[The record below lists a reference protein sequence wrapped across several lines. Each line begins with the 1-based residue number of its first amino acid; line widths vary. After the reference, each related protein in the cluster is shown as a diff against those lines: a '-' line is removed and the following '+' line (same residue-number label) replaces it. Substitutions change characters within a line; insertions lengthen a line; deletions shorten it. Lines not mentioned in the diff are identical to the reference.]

1 MEEHP
6 AAGRLAVI
14 APTRYAIVIEQAE
27 GNYSAYVPD
36 LPGCVSTGA
45 TVEEII
51 AKPSSATWLSLPN
64 TAKLFPSPRPRSPTS
79 RCLFLPQLL
88 ASWSARSTGWPTISA
103 RRLR

>member
-51 AKPSSATWLSLPN
+51 EQMREAIIGHLAV
-64 TAKLFPSPRPRSPTS
+64 TAEYGEAVPE
-79 RCLFLPQLL
+79 
-88 ASWSARSTGWPTISA
+88 STTQVAYIEVPVPAPVAG
-103 RRLR
+103 